1 MDGIEGSSMKALGL
15 AALCVAFAL
24 PATAQDTRITFG
36 KSVFVGAQVDI
47 TEPVNGNVRAAGAE
61 IKLSAPVSGDAHLAG
76 GEVRVTGA
84 INGKLRAAGGEVVL
98 DAPIEGD
105 ASVAAGVLQL
115 GPHARIGG
123 KLVFRGGELK
133 QDPAAQVVGG
143 IEHRTGAMRHS
154 HELDPLERFARGWLW
169 TVGLMVMAAIIAA
182 ALPGP
187 TRRMTTELR
196 EHPWTAPLIGFIALT
211 CIPIAAVLIMITIV
225 GIPIGILAILGYA
238 ALLLVGYV
246 WLSVV
251 VGGMLLDRFRAD
263 VASQIAWRVGAAVI
277 AMLVLA
283 LLARVPFVGGWVAFI
298 ALMVGVGM
306 VVSGIFRKETPPN
319 STSGNGE
326 TPHAA

>member
-1 MDGIEGSSMKALGL
+1 MKAFGL
-15 AALCVAFAL
+15 AALCAALAL
-24 PATAQDTRITFG
+24 PAAAQETSITLG
-36 KSVFVGAQVDI
+36 KSVYVGAQVDI
-47 TEPVNGNVRAAGAE
+47 TEPVNGDVRAAGGE
-61 IKLSAPVSGDAHLAG
+61 VKLAAPVAGDAHLAG

-84 INGKLRAAGGEVVL
+84 ISGKLRAAGGEVVL
-98 DAPIEGD
+98 DGPIEGD
-105 ASVAAGVLQL
+105 ASVAAGELHL

-133 QDPAAQVVGG
+133 QDPAAQIAGG
-143 IEHRTGAMRHS
+143 VEHRTRGMRHS
-154 HELDPLERFARGWLW
+154 HDFDPVGRFAHGWLW

-187 TRRMTTELR
+187 THRMASELR

-225 GIPIGILAILGYA
+225 GIPIGILAILGYV

-298 ALMVGVGM
+298 ALIVGVGM
-306 VVSGIFRKETPPN
+306 VVSGIFRKQTPPN

-326 TPHAA
+326 TPHLA

>member
-1 MDGIEGSSMKALGL
+1 MKALHL
-15 AALCVAFAL
+15 VVLCAALAL
-24 PATAQDTRITFG
+24 PAAAQEIAFG
-36 KSVFVGAQVDI
+36 KSVYVGGKVDI
-47 TEPVNGNVRAAGAE
+47 TDPVQGTVRAAGGE
-61 IKLSAPVSGDAHLAG
+61 ITLSAPVSGDAHLAG
-76 GEVRVTGA
+76 GSITVKGA
-84 INGKLRAAGGEVVL
+84 VSGDLRAAGGSVVI
-98 DAPIEGD
+98 DSPIGGD
-105 ASVAAGVLQL
+105 ATVGSGSLEL
-115 GPHARIGG
+115 GPNARIAG

-133 QDPAAQVVGG
+133 QDPAAQVIGG
-143 IEHRTGAMRHS
+143 IEQHSGRMRHA
-154 HELDPLERFARGWLW
+154 HDFDPFGRFARGWLW

-187 TRRMTTELR
+187 TRRMATELR

-263 VASQIAWRVGAAVI
+263 IASQIAWRVGAAVI

-283 LLARVPFVGGWVAFI
+283 LLARVPFVGGWVAFA
-298 ALMVGVGM
+298 ALIVGVGM
-306 VVSGIFRKETPPN
+306 VVSGIFRKEAPPN
-319 STSGNGE
+319 SASENGQ